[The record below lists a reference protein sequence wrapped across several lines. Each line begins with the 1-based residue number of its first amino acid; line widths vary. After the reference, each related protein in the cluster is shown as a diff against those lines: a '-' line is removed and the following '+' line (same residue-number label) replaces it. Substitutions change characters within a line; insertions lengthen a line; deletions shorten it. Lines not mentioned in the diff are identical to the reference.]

1 MILAFYACV
10 DSAWALIGNV
20 CITQLR
26 SSHINWPIN
35 HRDRDT
41 LTRVA
46 FSSRLLEVIVRK
58 VGLIGCGNGIRGLRR
73 GNGNCDKSQGE
84 S

>member
-1 MILAFYACV
+1 MTPTIVVRFDLART
-10 DSAWALIGNV
+10 LIKNRG
-20 CITQLR
+20 TSKLWSR
-26 SSHINWPIN
+26 SVNRPIN
-35 HRDRDT
+35 HCDRDARA
-41 LTRVA
+41 RV
-46 FSSRLLEVIVRK
+46 SLRPGLVEVVVGK

>member
-1 MILAFYACV
+1 MTPTIVVRFDLART
-10 DSAWALIGNV
+10 LIKNCG
-20 CITQLR
+20 TSELWSR
-26 SSHINWPIN
+26 SVNWSIN
-35 HRDRDT
+35 HCDRNT